1 MQTLTREQ
9 SEIIIPNKI
18 QDKINERWF
27 YLYSFITPNEVKNSI
42 ERDYLKILS
51 FIALPLWIISI
62 ILWVIALPLFLACV
76 WIVFAF
82 IVIYL
87 IILSVKRSITLTHT
101 SNVVL
106 TDKAI
111 SIWWKIIKNEDLEKE
126 KWIIQK
132 YEKEFDEKIFWESRL
147 SEAKWSLLKKVI
159 EKVTSIFWKIFDTTK
174 NFDSRDSGQ
183 IMLVWMLLWVVY
195 VAIISGIYFIWI
207 FIIWIFWLFIM
218 SINKA
223 ILKITW
229 QKVFKINN
237 LFDDIDKSSDN
248 LIDSKNKLSLNLNNA
263 NQNKWQDWLLND
275 INSWI
280 QKVNNEADISIRN
293 ILKLR
298 KTLENSNYKD
308 IFNFNIYNNWIK
320 KQIVEPLKSILELL
334 SKNKEIIEKTIEEL
348 EIQINETKEVSYKNT
363 LEVQKLRL
371 EKQKEEFEKY
381 RVLINSYIEKIS

>member
-1 MQTLTREQ
+1 MQTLTKEK
-9 SEIIIPNKI
+9 SEIIIPDKI

-87 IILSVKRSITLTHT
+87 IILSIKRSITLTHT

-111 SIWWKIIKNEDLEKE
+111 SIWWKIIKNEDLDKE

-147 SEAKWSLLKKVI
+147 SEAKWWLLKQVI
-159 EKVTSIFWKIFDTTK
+159 EKVTSIFGKIFETTK
-174 NFDSRDSGQ
+174 HFDNRNSAQ
-183 IMLVWMLLWVVY
+183 IMLIWMLLWVVY

-237 LFDDIDKSSDN
+237 LFDEIDKSSDN

-263 NQNKWQDWLLND
+263 NQNKWQDWLLNK

-280 QKVNNEADISIRN
+280 EKVNSEADISIKN

-334 SKNKEIIEKTIEEL
+334 NKNKEIIEKTIKEL
-348 EIQINETKEVSYKNT
+348 ENQINETKEISYKNT
-363 LEVQKLRL
+363 LDLQKLRL

-381 RVLINSYIEKIS
+381 RVLINSYIEKIN

>member
-1 MQTLTREQ
+1 MQTLTKEQ
-9 SEIIIPNKI
+9 SEIIIPDKI

-62 ILWVIALPLFLACV
+62 VLWVIALPLFLACV

-82 IVIYL
+82 IIIYL
-87 IILSVKRSITLTHT
+87 IILSIKRSITLTHT

-111 SIWWKIIKNEDLEKE
+111 SIWWKIIKNEDLDKE

-132 YEKEFDEKIFWESRL
+132 YEREFDEKIFWDSRL
-147 SEAKWSLLKKVI
+147 SEAKWWLLKQVI
-159 EKVTSIFWKIFDTTK
+159 EKVTSIFWKIFETTK
-174 NFDSRDSGQ
+174 HFDNRNSAQ
-183 IMLVWMLLWVVY
+183 IMLIWMLLWVVY

-218 SINKA
+218 TVNKA
-223 ILKITW
+223 ILKVTW

-237 LFDDIDKSSDN
+237 LFDEIDKSSDN

-263 NQNKWQDWLLND
+263 TQSKWQDWLLNE

-280 QKVNNEADISIRN
+280 KKVNNEADVSIKN

-348 EIQINETKEVSYKNT
+348 EIQISETKEISYKNT